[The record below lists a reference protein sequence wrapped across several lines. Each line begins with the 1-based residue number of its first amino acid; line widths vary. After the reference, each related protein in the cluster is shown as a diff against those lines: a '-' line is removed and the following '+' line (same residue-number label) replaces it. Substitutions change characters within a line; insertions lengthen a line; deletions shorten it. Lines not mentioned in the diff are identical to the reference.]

1 MECKGKKEKVHMADK
16 HEEEEDDGDWR
27 RRRRVCPNIAK
38 RCLST
43 RRAAHAPVAS
53 SGRRWGKLN
62 LKGIFF
68 S

>member
-43 RRAAHAPVAS
+43 RRAAHA
-53 SGRRWGKLN
+53 L
-62 LKGIFF
+62 
-68 S
+68 